1 MDRLLHIKKTK
12 WLLVFILGWWTIALF
27 ATGTVLPDSMVTED
41 KVYEYTFSDTPLAER
56 IMAELRK
63 QGKQVSYELDMTEGD
78 LYYNTGRFI
87 MGTRFY
93 KSALSA
99 RAVKQ
104 DATKK
109 MKLLHRLISCYD
121 GLYDEEEKSKTI
133 RQLIHEAKLAN
144 DMGMESIALFYLG
157 KSLHEQDSKERGYAY
172 MLQALRIME
181 KSHYD
186 HKYDN
191 LRADYNDLLI
201 CYERDKKHKEAFKI
215 LNKLEKY
222 LDAKNPGETDMEGL
236 YEQER
241 CKWLAH
247 RAVVCSKLGMTKEAA
262 EAYHEFNKMGT
273 RSSARRRS
281 ASGGRSP
288 GSCRSHP
295 APRCGC
301 PRRYRYTGRWWCRR
315 APCSPRGGTGR

>member
-1 MDRLLHIKKTK
+1 MDRLLHMNKTK

-87 MGTRFY
+87 MATRFY

-172 MLQALRIME
+172 MLQASPNKT
-181 KSHYD
+181 KS
-186 HKYDN
+186 
-191 LRADYNDLLI
+191 
-201 CYERDKKHKEAFKI
+201 
-215 LNKLEKY
+215 
-222 LDAKNPGETDMEGL
+222 
-236 YEQER
+236 
-241 CKWLAH
+241 
-247 RAVVCSKLGMTKEAA
+247 
-262 EAYHEFNKMGT
+262 
-273 RSSARRRS
+273 
-281 ASGGRSP
+281 
-288 GSCRSHP
+288 
-295 APRCGC
+295 
-301 PRRYRYTGRWWCRR
+301 
-315 APCSPRGGTGR
+315 